1 MQVQVARKPSISSGT
16 GNRGGSG
23 SSIQSSQKLILKAV
37 ADADKSIAKK
47 RRETRQKN
55 VELDT
60 IHMNRMKATIAA
72 RKFKSGQQDE
82 DIDTNT
88 SPPPMRKVRFPYLYH
103 YMSGLLELA
112 YKWGG
117 RSKVG
122 GQKDGI

>member
-1 MQVQVARKPSISSGT
+1 MARKPSISSGN
-16 GNRGGSG
+16 GSRGG

-72 RKFKSGQQDE
+72 RKFKSGQEE
-82 DIDTNT
+82 DTSINT
-88 SPPPMRKVRFPYLYH
+88 SPPPPMRKVGPHLFIFIIFDREL
-103 YMSGLLELA
+103 SLRSLEN
-112 YKWGG
+112 K
-117 RSKVG
+117 SCSC
-122 GQKDGI
+122 D

>member
-1 MQVQVARKPSISSGT
+1 MEMLKKQSMASQVQVARKPSISSGT

-72 RKFKSGQQDE
+72 RKFKSGQQEE

-88 SPPPMRKVRFPYLYH
+88 SPPPMRK
-103 YMSGLLELA
+103 
-112 YKWGG
+112 
-117 RSKVG
+117 KVL
-122 GQKDGI
+122 KVSPVYEEIIVKKKKK